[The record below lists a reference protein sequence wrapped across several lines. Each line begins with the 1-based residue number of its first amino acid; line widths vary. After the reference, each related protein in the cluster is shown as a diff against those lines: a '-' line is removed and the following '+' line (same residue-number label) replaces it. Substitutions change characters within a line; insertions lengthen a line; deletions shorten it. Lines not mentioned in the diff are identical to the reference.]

1 MIRLR
6 FFAGWAI
13 MLLFVW
19 QSGYWKV
26 LSAVFAM
33 MSLHEGAHAL
43 CACLLG
49 CPVSGFD
56 IYPFGFCARMET
68 MGYGSVYREM
78 VILAVGP
85 MMHLL
90 YPAILHLLT
99 AGGAI
104 SVSFCEYLGMM
115 NRSILLFNL
124 LPILPLDGGRL
135 LSSLVHLCV
144 PYARAQ
150 RLSLLVSACGIAL
163 VTLAGWMP
171 GIAGTLT
178 LLVLGVRTLRQR
190 TQLSIDRLRFYRYRQ
205 AHPFYGRSCIHAH
218 QDLYRMR
225 TNYIREGSRVL
236 SEAQWL
242 RRFFG

>member
-26 LSAVFAM
+26 LLAVFAM

-90 YPAILHLLT
+90 YPAILHLLA

-135 LSSLVHLCV
+135 LSSLVHLSV
-144 PYARAQ
+144 PCW
-150 RLSLLVSACGIAL
+150 SLQVS
-163 VTLAGWMP
+163 
-171 GIAGTLT
+171 
-178 LLVLGVRTLRQR
+178 
-190 TQLSIDRLRFYRYRQ
+190 
-205 AHPFYGRSCIHAH
+205 SCLWHWL
-218 QDLYRMR
+218 DGCR
-225 TNYIREGSRVL
+225 GSRAL
-236 SEAQWL
+236 
-242 RRFFG
+242 

>member
-26 LSAVFAM
+26 LLAVFAM

-90 YPAILHLLT
+90 YPAILQLLA

-124 LPILPLDGGRL
+124 LPILPLQHFFMESRTLFPFLTGHGKDAAMGVQI
-135 LSSLVHLCV
+135 S
-144 PYARAQ
+144 
-150 RLSLLVSACGIAL
+150 GIKDHFR
-163 VTLAGWMP
+163 V
-171 GIAGTLT
+171 LT
-178 LLVLGVRTLRQR
+178 LLDDVNGQTSLQQFTGSLFGEGQQIAVRVAALRKIIPGQLGVW
-190 TQLSIDRLRFYRYRQ
+190 
-205 AHPFYGRSCIHAH
+205 H
-218 QDLYRMR
+218 
-225 TNYIREGSRVL
+225 RVL
-236 SEAQWL
+236 VQ
-242 RRFFG
+242 RRLLGIR

>member
-26 LSAVFAM
+26 LLAVFAM
-33 MSLHEGAHAL
+33 MSLHEVAHAL

-90 YPAILHLLT
+90 
-99 AGGAI
+99 
-104 SVSFCEYLGMM
+104 
-115 NRSILLFNL
+115 
-124 LPILPLDGGRL
+124 
-135 LSSLVHLCV
+135 
-144 PYARAQ
+144 
-150 RLSLLVSACGIAL
+150 
-163 VTLAGWMP
+163 
-171 GIAGTLT
+171 
-178 LLVLGVRTLRQR
+178 
-190 TQLSIDRLRFYRYRQ
+190 
-205 AHPFYGRSCIHAH
+205 
-218 QDLYRMR
+218 
-225 TNYIREGSRVL
+225 
-236 SEAQWL
+236 
-242 RRFFG
+242 